1 MRVRLLILV
10 IVVLLAG
17 LMGGWK
23 WGDRYL
29 SVTHAAAPTAAI
41 A

>member
-1 MRVRLLILV
+1 MRLRLLILV

-23 WGDRYL
+23 WGDRCQ
-29 SVTHAAAPTAAI
+29 SVTHAAAGPATI

>member
-1 MRVRLLILV
+1 MRLRLLILV

-23 WGDRYL
+23 WGDAYR
-29 SVTHAAAPTAAI
+29 SVTQSAATVAI